1 MRLMYSESLSSN
13 YIGNTKII
21 FDDIRWLLFA
31 REAVLKENGLTP
43 G

>member
-1 MRLMYSESLSSN
+1 MRLMYSESISSN

-21 FDDIRWLLFA
+21 FDDRWLLFA